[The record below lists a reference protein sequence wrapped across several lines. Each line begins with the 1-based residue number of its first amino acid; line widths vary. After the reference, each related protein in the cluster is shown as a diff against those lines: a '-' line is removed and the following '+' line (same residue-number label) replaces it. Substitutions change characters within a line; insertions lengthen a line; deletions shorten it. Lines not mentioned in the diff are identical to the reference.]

1 MRLSSSSPVHRLWLK
16 RLPVASVGSMLACI
30 CLLLVPL
37 VAGVEE
43 TEIDLK
49 TANHEHRLDHTMD
62 ANYGHITSHSMLAK
76 KHKQNKSHPKKYVD
90 ENVDGFHQAT
100 EKKSIYDKKYF
111 DYLPVEQKG
120 ASEPTYEAGF
130 VKRTNSRR
138 LRRDTEGLT
147 EGVVEQPRTKRQSWT
162 MYQIPAFQTIPTII
176 QPGSIAYNPY
186 HRPSLNNH
194 YLPPQAVRP
203 IPLPANPNQIPDRT
217 YLPVNTPRPQQPADP
232 TGTFDFGNRFGPNVF
247 AFDTV
252 YDTNVD
258 TNYILYRGPRPI
270 GGFQG
275 LPAPRPTPPTARPP
289 PPPPAPP
296 TTTSTTST
304 VTTTTPRPVIQNNS
318 DDEFDWASLGL
329 SPDAVGTRIGG
340 DNGNNGNNINP
351 SRRAPSKCTWAI
363 ANCCSQ
369 YSDKIRYHCFE
380 QNQCFGSFWGDN
392 VCRTYYK
399 LALRLRTTTM
409 QYNFAIYEINI
420 NSILYYSR
428 I

>member
-16 RLPVASVGSMLACI
+16 RLPVASVGPMLACI

-138 LRRDTEGLT
+138 LRRDTEG
-147 EGVVEQPRTKRQSWT
+147 VVEQPRTKRQSWT

-232 TGTFDFGNRFGPNVF
+232 TG
-247 AFDTV
+247 
-252 YDTNVD
+252 
-258 TNYILYRGPRPI
+258 
-270 GGFQG
+270 

-289 PPPPAPP
+289 PPPSAPP

-329 SPDAVGTRIGG
+329 SPDAAVGTRIGG

-399 LALRLRTTTM
+399 LALTEIENY
-409 QYNFAIYEINI
+409 YNAI
-420 NSILYYSR
+420 
-428 I
+428 

>member
-1 MRLSSSSPVHRLWLK
+1 MRLSSSSPGHPLWLK
-16 RLPVASVGSMLACI
+16 RLPVASVGPVLACI

-37 VAGVEE
+37 VAGVKE

-49 TANHEHRLDHTMD
+49 TANHEHSHDHAMD
-62 ANYGHITSHSMLAK
+62 VKYGHFTSHS
-76 KHKQNKSHPKKYVD
+76 KHKQNKSHPKKYID

-120 ASEPTYEAGF
+120 PFEPTFEAGF
-130 VKRTNSRR
+130 LKRTNSRR
-138 LRRDTEGLT
+138 LRRDTG
-147 EGVVEQPRTKRQSWT
+147 GVVEQPRVKRQGWT

-176 QPGSIAYNPY
+176 QPGSISYNPY

-203 IPLPANPNQIPDRT
+203 IALPTNPNQIPDRT
-217 YLPVNTPRPQQPADP
+217 YLPVNTPRPQPADP

-252 YDTNVD
+252 YDPSID
-258 TNYILYRGPRPI
+258 TNYILYQGPRPI

-275 LPAPRPTPPTARPP
+275 LPAPPRPTPPTARPS
-289 PPPPAPP
+289 PPA
-296 TTTSTTST
+296 TTTSSSST

-329 SPDAVGTRIGG
+329 SPDAVGTRIGA
-340 DNGNNGNNINP
+340 DTGNNGNNINP
-351 SRRAPSKCTWAI
+351 NRRAPSKCTWAI

-399 LALRLRTTTM
+399 LALTEIENY
-409 QYNFAIYEINI
+409 YN
-420 NSILYYSR
+420 SV
-428 I
+428 

>member
-1 MRLSSSSPVHRLWLK
+1 MIQLAAENRKEFTSVGETNLIMRLSSSSPVHRLWLK
-16 RLPVASVGSMLACI
+16 RLPVASVGPMLACI

-138 LRRDTEGLT
+138 LRRDTEG
-147 EGVVEQPRTKRQSWT
+147 VVEQPRTKRQSWT

-232 TGTFDFGNRFGPNVF
+232 TG
-247 AFDTV
+247 
-252 YDTNVD
+252 
-258 TNYILYRGPRPI
+258 
-270 GGFQG
+270 

-289 PPPPAPP
+289 PPPSAPP

-399 LALRLRTTTM
+399 LALTEIENY
-409 QYNFAIYEINI
+409 YNAI
-420 NSILYYSR
+420 
-428 I
+428 

>member
-1 MRLSSSSPVHRLWLK
+1 MIQLAAENRKEFTSVGETNLIMRLSSSSPVHRLWLK
-16 RLPVASVGSMLACI
+16 RLPVASVGPMLACI

-138 LRRDTEGLT
+138 LRRDTEG
-147 EGVVEQPRTKRQSWT
+147 VVEQPRTKRQSWT

-232 TGTFDFGNRFGPNVF
+232 TG
-247 AFDTV
+247 
-252 YDTNVD
+252 
-258 TNYILYRGPRPI
+258 
-270 GGFQG
+270 

-289 PPPPAPP
+289 PPPSAPP

-329 SPDAVGTRIGG
+329 SPDGG

-399 LALRLRTTTM
+399 LALTEIENY
-409 QYNFAIYEINI
+409 YNAI
-420 NSILYYSR
+420 
-428 I
+428 